1 VFDNLEN
8 QIIQTLIN
16 ANINAQAWSGK
27 ADELFLRPN
36 YTPFVRII
44 IESVDFQALSPYSF
58 ETKFQFSA
66 LLFFKALREEAE
78 GAYPLITNIIN
89 ALAKQTQYN
98 VEPVKVDLLAHES
111 GSFVYRLIFKA
122 NGRYVVPYPDDV
134 TVTQISM
141 EVIP

>member
-1 VFDNLEN
+1 MFDTLET
-8 QIIQTLIN
+8 QIIQTLTN
-16 ANINAQAWSGK
+16 AGINAQAWSGK

-44 IESVDFQALSPYSF
+44 IESVDFQPLSPYSF

-66 LLFFKALREEAE
+66 LLFFKALREEGQ

-89 ALAKQTQYN
+89 TLVKQTQYN
-98 VEPVKVDLLAHES
+98 IEPVKIDLLAHES

-134 TVTQISM
+134 TVSQINM
-141 EVIP
+141 EAMP

>member
-1 VFDNLEN
+1 MFDTLET
-8 QIIQTLIN
+8 QIIQTLTT
-16 ANINAQAWSGK
+16 AGINAQPWSGK
-27 ADELFLRPN
+27 ADELFFRPN

-44 IESVDFQALSPYSF
+44 IESVDFQPLSPYSY

-89 ALAKQTQYN
+89 ALVQQTDYN

-122 NGRYVVPYPDDV
+122 NGRYVVPYTDDV
-134 TVTQISM
+134 IVSQINVEAM
-141 EVIP
+141 P

>member
-1 VFDNLEN
+1 MFDTLET
-8 QIIQTLIN
+8 QIIQTLTN
-16 ANINAQAWSGK
+16 AGINAQAWSGK

-44 IESVDFQALSPYSF
+44 IEGVDFQALSPYAF

-66 LLFFKALREEAE
+66 LLFFKALREEGQ

-89 ALAKQTQYN
+89 TLVKQTQYN
-98 VEPVKVDLLAHES
+98 IEPVKIDLLAHES

-122 NGRYVVPYPDDV
+122 NGRYVVPYPEEPV
-134 TVTQISM
+134 ITQINM
-141 EVIP
+141 EVMP